1 MYDIRG
7 PCLIM
12 SYLAKHFKICHIFG
26 IKNPLYL
33 SSNRYLTIYHFRT
46 DQLLEMFEDAPDDDA
61 NWGRSVA
68 TDEKFYNTDSSTN
81 SSSDEVFQ
89 KIKKDAK
96 DDKKSKK
103 KKVRKSKEKESVRP
117 TISRAQT
124 AKALKNTHEVQRDVR
139 DLRTGK

>member
-1 MYDIRG
+1 
-7 PCLIM
+7 
-12 SYLAKHFKICHIFG
+12 
-26 IKNPLYL
+26 
-33 SSNRYLTIYHFRT
+33 
-46 DQLLEMFEDAPDDDA
+46 MFEDAPDDDA

-68 TDEKFYNTDSSTN
+68 TDEKFYNTDSSSN

-89 KIKKDAK
+89 KVNKNAK

-124 AKALKNTHEVQRDVR
+124 AKALRNTHEVQRDVR
-139 DLRTGK
+139 DLRTGEVCRKKIELVHVKFKLYKKMIYL

>member
-1 MYDIRG
+1 MLDYEL
-7 PCLIM
+7 PCKTLQNLPYFWNQKPTLFI
-12 SYLAKHFKICHIFG
+12 
-26 IKNPLYL
+26 
-33 SSNRYLTIYHFRT
+33 SNRYLTIYHFRT